1 MSKLAFQNSSCWLY
15 FLRCINILVPAP
27 ICLFWRMSCTNN
39 LDFFTVFASS
49 STFREGCLWTVWC
62 SFHCPYRVALRIHSH
77 HRWCLQEFSTED
89 TGALP
94 CWSFRSCCRSSLV
107 GSQGNILTLDCHVG
121 DITYE
126 VYKQLL
132 QDKCPLS
139 LSVGCSNIW
148 CWRSFCNDDD
158 FIHCSC
164 RGLFAY
170 TDWKWK
176 ENCITILYFL
186 SIYL

>member
-1 MSKLAFQNSSCWLY
+1 MCLSSC
-15 FLRCINILVPAP
+15 CPAP
-27 ICLFWRMSCTNN
+27 ICLLRRISFTNN
-39 LDFFTVFASS
+39 LIHFFIVFASS
-49 STFREGCLWTVWC
+49 SAFREGCLWTVWC